1 MLTPRRVSGVAVP
14 GAALMLAALTLK
26 VGAGESRAGEQR
38 TIMNSTIRNEFGF
51 AAALSVIAI
60 ILAAWYGYATG
71 GWERALGD
79 MLLVLVLGVM
89 ELSLS
94 FDNAVVN
101 ASVLKN
107 MSPLWQR
114 RFLIWGILI
123 AVVGMRLIFP
133 IAIVALSAGLG
144 FVEVGA
150 LALNNPEEYALRLE
164 ESTVTIS
171 AFGGVFLLMVALNY
185 FIDTEK
191 DEHWLLPESRL
202 AGLARLE
209 AVQIIIALV
218 ALLSI
223 VFTLVPV
230 EQRLTAMVAGVIGL
244 LIYMGVNALGSLFN
258 ADNVA
263 QKAGAAGFAAFMYLE
278 VLDASFSL
286 DGVIGAFAIT
296 KEIVI
301 ISAGLAIGAVFV
313 RSMTLFLVHQGTL
326 AQYRFLEHGA
336 HYGILALSLIMLY
349 SMSGKH
355 VPELV
360 TGLIGVAFIVASV
373 LSSMAANRRE
383 GSAG

>member
-1 MLTPRRVSGVAVP
+1 
-14 GAALMLAALTLK
+14 
-26 VGAGESRAGEQR
+26 
-38 TIMNSTIRNEFGF
+38 MNSTIRNEFGF
-51 AAALSVIAI
+51 AAGLSVVAIA
-60 ILAAWYGYATG
+60 LAAWYGFATG
-71 GWERALGD
+71 GWERALSD

-107 MSPLWQR
+107 MSALWQR
-114 RFLIWGILI
+114 RFLVWGILI

-133 IAIVALSAGLG
+133 IAIVALSSGLG
-144 FVEVGA
+144 FIEVGT
-150 LALNNPEEYALRLE
+150 LALNNPEQYALRLE

-202 AGLARLE
+202 AGLAQLE

-218 ALLSI
+218 ALLSV

-349 SMSGKH
+349 SMSGRH

-383 GSAG
+383 GTAG

>member
-1 MLTPRRVSGVAVP
+1 MSNAIKKEFSFAV
-14 GAALMLAALTLK
+14 G
-26 VGAGESRAGEQR
+26 
-38 TIMNSTIRNEFGF
+38 
-51 AAALSVIAI
+51 LSVIAM
-60 ILAAWYGYATG
+60 ILATWYGYQTG
-71 GWERALGD
+71 GWSRALND
-79 MLLVLVLGVM
+79 LVIVLVLGVM
-89 ELSLS
+89 EISLS

-107 MSPLWQR
+107 MSAKWQQ
-114 RFLIWGILI
+114 RFLVWGILI
-123 AVVGMRLIFP
+123 AVVGMRLVFP
-133 IAIVALSAGLG
+133 LAIVALSSGLG
-144 FVEVGA
+144 FFEVGS
-150 LALNNPEEYALRLE
+150 LALNNPEQYALQLE

-171 AFGGVFLLMVALNY
+171 AFGGMFLLMVALNY

-191 DEHWLLPESRL
+191 DEHWLLPERRL

-209 AVQIIIALV
+209 AVQLIVAMV
-218 ALLSI
+218 ALLGI
-223 VFTLVPV
+223 TFTVVPV
-230 EQRLTAMVAGVIGL
+230 EQRLTALSAGLVGL

-313 RSMTLFLVHQGTL
+313 RSLTLFLVHQGTL

-336 HYGILALSLIMLY
+336 HYGILALALIMLY
-349 SMSGKH
+349 SMSGHH
-355 VPELV
+355 VPEVV
-360 TGLIGVAFIVASV
+360 TGLIGVGFIVASIF
-373 LSSMAANRRE
+373 SSMLANRRE
-383 GSAG
+383 GTPG

>member
-1 MLTPRRVSGVAVP
+1 
-14 GAALMLAALTLK
+14 
-26 VGAGESRAGEQR
+26 
-38 TIMNSTIRNEFGF
+38 MNSTIRNEFGF
-51 AAALSVIAI
+51 AAGLSVIAI
-60 ILAAWYGYATG
+60 ILAAWYGFVTG
-71 GWERALGD
+71 GWERALND

-107 MSPLWQR
+107 MSALWQR

-133 IAIVALSAGLG
+133 IAIVALSSGLG
-144 FVEVGA
+144 FIEVGT

-349 SMSGKH
+349 SMSGRH

-383 GSAG
+383 GTAG

>member
-1 MLTPRRVSGVAVP
+1 MLTPRRVSGSCVP
-14 GAALMLAALTLK
+14 GAALNVK
-26 VGAGESRAGEQR
+26 SRWGQGCAAGEQE
-38 TIMNSTIRNEFGF
+38 TTMNSTIRNEFGF
-51 AAALSVIAI
+51 AAGLSVIAI
-60 ILAAWYGYATG
+60 ILAAWYGFVTG
-71 GWERALGD
+71 GWERALND

-107 MSPLWQR
+107 MSALWQR

-133 IAIVALSAGLG
+133 IAIVALSSGLG
-144 FVEVGA
+144 FIEVGT

-349 SMSGKH
+349 SMSGRH

-383 GSAG
+383 GTAG